1 MIKEINVGNPKTA
14 LKALIAIKN
23 SNGSSIDIRITNS
36 HIKELNKIIGKNVF
50 KKDAL
55 FISSRTLWEIMQP
68 LGGKGWH
75 HYHDLSPENIYDVLN
90 NIKRPE
96 EVIPSYDGRYL
107 VITIVTVFKGVHL
120 VVILEPDGTLYNNRM
135 SSVNRIITIYPY
147 KK

>member
-1 MIKEINVGNPKTA
+1 MIKEINIGNPKTA
-14 LKALIAIKN
+14 LKALTAIKN
-23 SNGSSIDIRITNS
+23 SDGSSADIRITNS

-55 FISSRTLWEIMQP
+55 YVSSRTLWELMQP

-75 HYHDLSPENIYDVLN
+75 HYHDLSPKNIYDVLN
-90 NIKRPE
+90 NLKRSK

-107 VITIVTVFKGVHL
+107 VITIVTVFNEVHL
-120 VVILEPDGTLYNNRM
+120 VVILEPNGALYNDRTT
-135 SSVNRIITIYPY
+135 SVNRIITIYPY